1 MLMQIQ
7 ICRGFTDTQW
17 KELQKRLVQNKASG
31 YDEDAWRCALE
42 VFERR
47 IRERFLSCI
56 EALQRD
62 DAKSDI
68 EVSEGTPADCSTLPK
83 DDRREVVVPGFTIMA
98 LCCLLIETLQSF
110 RESRQTLSPATGPCN
125 YPKGDCIRPQ
135 VSTTDA
141 FKNFLQRPA
150 FKGEFVGDEVAK
162 KFVRGV
168 RNGILHEAE
177 TRRWVIWREEPKGQI
192 IGQKDGGYAVN
203 RTAFYEAV
211 KTEFHNYLRE
221 VQDVRNIPLRKRF
234 VKKMDDIAKEC

>member
-1 MLMQIQ
+1 MQ
-7 ICRGFTDTQW
+7 ICRGFTDAQW
-17 KELQKRLVQNKASG
+17 KELRKHLQQNATAGPDKDA
-31 YDEDAWRCALE
+31 AWRCAVE

-62 DAKSDI
+62 DTKSDI
-68 EVSEGTPADCSTLPK
+68 TVNDGAPADCSTVPK
-83 DDRREVVVPGFTIMA
+83 DNGKEVVVPGFAIMA

-110 RESRQTLSPATGPCN
+110 RESRQSLSQATGPCN
-125 YPKGDCIRPQ
+125 YPKGECIRPQ
-135 VSTTDA
+135 ASTTDA
-141 FKNFLQRPA
+141 FKNFLQLPA
-150 FKGEFVGDEVAK
+150 FKSEFNDKVAK

-177 TRRWVIWREEPKGQI
+177 TRRWVIWREEPKGRI
-192 IGQKDGGYAVN
+192 IEPEAQGYAVN

-221 VQDVRNIPLRKRF
+221 VQDARNIPLRKRF